1 MAENVL
7 YYGDNLEVLRD
18 HIDAE
23 SVDLEYLDP
32 PFNSRAVYN
41 VLFKETNGTKAQ
53 AQMKAFEDTWT
64 WDEKAARIYQETVE
78 RGGPVSRALQA
89 FHGLLGNNNL
99 MAYLAMMAPRLV
111 ELHRVLN
118 PTGSI
123 YLHCDPTASHYLKV
137 LMDAVFGPQNFK
149 NDIAWIRTVPKS
161 DYRQGA
167 TNWPRVH
174 DCLLYY
180 RKDNSLR
187 GGFSQQFSEYS
198 PEYVESSYP
207 FVEAETGR
215 RYGAHSLTAP
225 GAGSRGHPQYEFLGV
240 TRYWRY
246 GQDKMNQLLAEGR
259 ILQSKTGAVPRYK
272 RYLDE
277 VEGVPIGDVWT
288 DLRMLQGASKERLG
302 YPTQKPEAL
311 LERIIAASCPE
322 NGVVLDPFAGC
333 GTSIVAAQR
342 SGRAWIGIDI
352 TYAAIGLIRKR
363 LKDSFGE
370 DAQYTVVG
378 EPTTVADAFALFQQD
393 PYQFQW
399 WALAR
404 VGAGKTEQKKGSDK
418 GIDGRLYFFDDP
430 TGKTKQIIFS
440 VKGGKVDVGDIR
452 DLRGV
457 IDRESAE
464 IGVLIT
470 LRGPTRDMR
479 TEALSA
485 GYYTSPWNNQ
495 DHPRIQILTIKELLE
510 GKKIDYNPAQG
521 ANVTFQKAPKAK
533 KQAGKQQEMDL

>member
-1 MAENVL
+1 MVDNVL
-7 YYGDNLEVLRD
+7 YYGDNLDVMRD
-18 HIDAE
+18 HIADA

-32 PFNSRAVYN
+32 PFNSNAVYN

-64 WDEKAARIYQETVE
+64 WDEKAARAYQETVE

-111 ELHRVLN
+111 ELHRVLK

-137 LMDAVFGPQNFK
+137 VMDAIFKPENFRNEIIWK
-149 NDIAWIRTVPKS
+149 RTSAHNDPNRYGS
-161 DYRQGA
+161 
-167 TNWPRVH
+167 VH
-174 DCLLYY
+174 DVLLFYT
-180 RKDNSLR
+180 KS
-187 GGFSQQFSEYS
+187 SH
-198 PEYVESSYP
+198 YVWNTIY
-207 FVEAETGR
+207 
-215 RYGAHSLTAP
+215 AP
-225 GAGSRGHPQYEFLGV
+225 YDPAYLEMFLDSVDEQG
-240 TRYWRY
+240 
-246 GQDKMNQLLAEGR
+246 K
-259 ILQSKTGAVPRYK
+259 RYK
-272 RYLDE
+272 RADLTGAGVTQGPSGRPWRGIDVASKGRHWAYVPSALDE
-277 VEGVPIGDVWT
+277 LDAKGRIHWPRKEGGMPRLKQYGEDLPGVPAQDVWT
-288 DLRMLQGASKERLG
+288 DIRTMHNLSAERLG

-333 GTSIVAAQR
+333 GTSVVAAQR

-370 DAQYTVVG
+370 DVRYTVVG
-378 EPTTVADAFALFQQD
+378 EPTTVADAFALFNQD

-399 WALAR
+399 WALVR
-404 VGAGKTEQKKGSDK
+404 VGAGKTEQKRGADK

>member
-64 WDEKAARIYQETVE
+64 WDEKAARTYQETVE

-111 ELHRVLN
+111 ELHRVLK

-137 LMDAVFGPQNFK
+137 LMDAVFGPTNFR
-149 NDIAWIRTVPKS
+149 NEISWRRSNPKS
-161 DYRQGA
+161 LGSVNFANCRDVILRYSKSDRA
-167 TNWPRVH
+167 FFSPVYSAH
-174 DCLLYY
+174 D
-180 RKDNSLR
+180 
-187 GGFSQQFSEYS
+187 
-198 PEYVESSYP
+198 PAYVESAYRNADSD
-207 FVEAETGR
+207 GR
-215 RYGAHSLTAP
+215 RYQLLPLLNPNDNRPNLT
-225 GAGSRGHPQYEFLGV
+225 YEFMGV
-240 TRYWRY
+240 TRVWRWT
-246 GQDKMNQLLAEGR
+246 KERMEKAFAEGR
-259 ILQSKTGAVPRYK
+259 IVQRKPGSAPRYK
-272 RYLDE
+272 LYLDE
-277 VEGVPIGDVWT
+277 SKGKTVT
-288 DLRMLQGASKERLG
+288 DNWDDITQVSVKEALG

-311 LERIIAASCPE
+311 LILIIGASCPE
-322 NGVVLDPFAGC
+322 NGIVLDPFAGC
-333 GTSIVAAQR
+333 GTAVVAAQR

-370 DAQYTVVG
+370 DAQYAVVG

>member
-1 MAENVL
+1 MTENENIL
-7 YYGDNLEVLRD
+7 YYGDNLDIMRQYIAPD
-18 HIDAE
+18 

-32 PFNSRAVYN
+32 PFNSNAVYN

-64 WDEKAARIYQETVE
+64 WDDKVARTYKETVE
-78 RGGPVSRALQA
+78 RGGKVSQALQS
-89 FHGLLGNNNL
+89 FHSLLGTDNNM

-111 ELHRVLN
+111 ELHRILK

-137 LMDAVFGPQNFK
+137 LMDAIFGPTSFRNEIVWHYRRWPAKQKNFQRMHDVILFYSK
-149 NDIAWIRTVPKS
+149 T
-161 DYRQGA
+161 YRQNTFNVLMEPLSPGTIKRWRGKKSKVEYEGDIRLVTQM
-167 TNWPRVH
+167 TNE
-174 DCLLYY
+174 D
-180 RKDNSLR
+180 
-187 GGFSQQFSEYS
+187 S
-198 PEYVESSYP
+198 P
-207 FVEAETGR
+207 GR
-215 RYGAHSLTAP
+215 P
-225 GAGSRGHPQYEFLGV
+225 M
-240 TRYWRY
+240 
-246 GQDKMNQLLAEGR
+246 D
-259 ILQSKTGAVPRYK
+259 
-272 RYLDE
+272 
-277 VEGVPIGDVWT
+277 DVWNIPVINS
-288 DLRMLQGASKERLG
+288 QAKERLG

-311 LERIIAASCPE
+311 LERIITASCPD
-322 NGVVLDPFAGC
+322 NGTVLDPFAGC
-333 GTSIVAAQR
+333 GTSVVAAQR

-370 DAQYTVVG
+370 DAQYKVVG
-378 EPTTVADAFALFQQD
+378 EPTTVADAFALFKQD

-457 IDRESAE
+457 IDREGAE

-521 ANVTFQKAPKAK
+521 ANVTFQNAPKAK